1 MAILDGLAGFPQAR
15 LDTALNGQCAMTTM
29 VFQMRESAPKC
40 RALYRCSS
48 ERCIPTKHGGG
59 RRPSCGGWRRGK
71 SHLHDAASDAVL
83 LSQTLTSWAENV
95 QGDLLLN
102 MPDALLNE
110 MVTDLPAHPC
120 DLLRTAM
127 VDGLFGFEPFRG
139 VLGDLSAL

>member
-1 MAILDGLAGFPQAR
+1 
-15 LDTALNGQCAMTTM
+15 
-29 VFQMRESAPKC
+29 
-40 RALYRCSS
+40 
-48 ERCIPTKHGGG
+48 
-59 RRPSCGGWRRGK
+59 
-71 SHLHDAASDAVL
+71 LHDAASDAVL

-120 DLLRTAM
+120 DLLRAAM
-127 VDGLFGFEPFRG
+127 VDELLGFEPFRG